1 MNEAK
6 TQGSIRRWRW
16 VVPLLLG
23 IAGVAGVVLRNRRQS
38 RRDPEWLA
46 IRQVERGTGQY
57 RNQVATGQ
65 SPTGNGVVRAQRP
78 SAGND

>member
-1 MNEAK
+1 M
-6 TQGSIRRWRW
+6 QGSIRRWRW

-23 IAGVAGVVLRNRRQS
+23 IAGVAGVVLRNRRQP
-38 RRDPEWLA
+38 RLDPEWLTVRPA
-46 IRQVERGTGQY
+46 ERGSGQY
-57 RNQVATGQ
+57 RDQVATGQ

>member
-6 TQGSIRRWRW
+6 AQGSIGRWRW

-23 IAGVAGVVLRNRRQS
+23 IAGVAGVVLRNRRQP

-57 RNQVATGQ
+57 RNQVASGQ

>member
-1 MNEAK
+1 VNEAK
-6 TQGSIRRWRW
+6 TQGSIGRWRW

-23 IAGVAGVVLRNRRQS
+23 IAGVAGVVLRNRRQP
-38 RRDPEWLA
+38 RPDPEWLT
-46 IRQVERGTGQY
+46 IRQVGRATGQY
-57 RNQVATGQ
+57 RDQVATGQ

>member
-23 IAGVAGVVLRNRRQS
+23 IAGVAGVVLRNCRQP
-38 RRDPEWLA
+38 RHDPEWLA
-46 IRQVERGTGQY
+46 IRQVERVTGQY

-65 SPTGNGVVRAQRP
+65 FPTGNGVVRAQRP

>member
-1 MNEAK
+1 MNEAR

-16 VVPLLLG
+16 VVLLLLG
-23 IAGVAGVVLRNRRQS
+23 IAGVASVVLRNRRQP

-46 IRQVERGTGQY
+46 IRQVERVTGQY

>member
-1 MNEAK
+1 MNDAK
-6 TQGSIRRWRW
+6 AQGSIRRWGW

-38 RRDPEWLA
+38 RPDREWLA
-46 IRQVERGTGQY
+46 TRTVERATVQY
-57 RNQVATGQ
+57 RDQVATGR

-78 SAGND
+78 SAGDD

>member
-6 TQGSIRRWRW
+6 THGSIRRWRW

-23 IAGVAGVVLRNRRQS
+23 IAGVAGVLLRNRRQP
-38 RRDPEWLA
+38 RLDPEWLTV
-46 IRQVERGTGQY
+46 RQVERRSGRY
-57 RNQVATGQ
+57 RDQVATGQ

>member
-1 MNEAK
+1 VNEAK
-6 TQGSIRRWRW
+6 TQGSIHRWRW

-23 IAGVAGVVLRNRRQS
+23 IAGAVSVVLRNRRQL
-38 RRDPEWLA
+38 RLDPEWLTA
-46 IRQVERGTGQY
+46 RQVERGPGHY
-57 RNQVATGQ
+57 RNQVATEQ

>member
-1 MNEAK
+1 VNEVK
-6 TQGSIRRWRW
+6 TQGTIHRWRW

-23 IAGVAGVVLRNRRQS
+23 IAGVAGVVLRNRRQP
-38 RRDPEWLA
+38 RLDPEWLTA
-46 IRQVERGTGQY
+46 RQVERGSGQY
-57 RNQVATGQ
+57 RDQVATGQ

>member
-1 MNEAK
+1 VNEAK

-23 IAGVAGVVLRNRRQS
+23 IAGVAGVLLRNRRQP
-38 RRDPEWLA
+38 RLDPEWLTA
-46 IRQVERGTGQY
+46 RQVERGAGQY
-57 RNQVATGQ
+57 RDQVATGQ
-65 SPTGNGVVRAQRP
+65 SPTGNGVVRVQRR